1 MELKAASD
9 EELVLAFQQKD
20 LQALEEFFDRH
31 QRIAL
36 AVAYRVLG
44 DREAAEDVLQEA
56 FLAVWRQADTYQP
69 EKGKARSW
77 FLSIVRH
84 RAIDVTRGRS
94 FAKERISLDEINIE
108 PRYSDVWQ
116 QVDAKLDGEEVRRAV
131 EALPAEQKE
140 AVLLAYFGGFT
151 HPEIAQRT
159 GVPLGTVKG
168 RLRLAMQK
176 LRNLLADIDT
186 GGLSHQ

>member
-1 MELKAASD
+1 MDLKAASD
-9 EELVLAFQQKD
+9 EELILAFQQKD
-20 LQALEEFFDRH
+20 LQALEEFFERH

-36 AVAYRVLG
+36 AVAYQVLQ
-44 DREAAEDVLQEA
+44 DRETVEDVLQEA

-94 FAKERISLDEINIE
+94 FAKQRISLDQINFE
-108 PRYSDVWQ
+108 PRYPDVWQ
-116 QVDAKLDGEEVRRAV
+116 QVDAKLDREQVRQAV

-140 AVLLAYFGGFT
+140 AVMLAYFGGLT
-151 HPEIAQRT
+151 HPEIAERT

-176 LRNLLADIDT
+176 LRGLLANVDT
-186 GGLSHQ
+186 GGPHQ